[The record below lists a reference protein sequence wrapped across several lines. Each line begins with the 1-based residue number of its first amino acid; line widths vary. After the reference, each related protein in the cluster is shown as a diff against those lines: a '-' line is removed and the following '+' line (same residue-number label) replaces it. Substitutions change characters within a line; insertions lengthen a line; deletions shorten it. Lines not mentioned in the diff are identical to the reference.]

1 MEHWDGTRWRLQRP
15 PTPATN
21 QNLLFSVLA
30 LSADDVWATGQGE
43 NKHYPFGG
51 LLLYH
56 WDGTA
61 WSLAHFEPVLGSF
74 IYDLDESPSGTIWG
88 VGGFGDA
95 YFGSSAT
102 YVARICPAVVSDS
115 GFAPEV
121 ATASFRMPT
130 EWRFDPLNTAT
141 HSVADATGLGLFDS
155 GPRGSG
161 GSFVY
166 QFPAAG
172 TYTVVDADTGN
183 QESVQVPLVVGPKNG
198 TSATTF
204 HLRWAP
210 YGWNTGLVFDVQ
222 IERPGET
229 AFSTWRRG
237 DPALAAPFIPDAG
250 PGTYAFRVRAR
261 DRSTGAGTGWSPVAT
276 IAVPRND
283 P

>member
-1 MEHWDGTRWRLQRP
+1 
-15 PTPATN
+15 
-21 QNLLFSVLA
+21 
-30 LSADDVWATGQGE
+30 
-43 NKHYPFGG
+43 
-51 LLLYH
+51 
-56 WDGTA
+56 
-61 WSLAHFEPVLGSF
+61 
-74 IYDLDESPSGTIWG
+74 
-88 VGGFGDA
+88 
-95 YFGSSAT
+95 
-102 YVARICPAVVSDS
+102 
-115 GFAPEV
+115 V

-237 DPALAAPFIPDAG
+237 DPALAVPIHPRRRAG
-250 PGTYAFRVRAR
+250 HLRLSRPSPRPLDRRRHGLVACR
-261 DRSTGAGTGWSPVAT
+261 DDCGSS
-276 IAVPRND
+276 
-283 P
+283 